1 MSQPLLQAKVD
12 LAAIRRNIDQLRAC
26 LQPGVRML
34 AAVKADAY
42 GHGMLPVAHHALG
55 CGVDMLGVARLPEA
69 VALRRAGILS
79 PILIFGHTLAED
91 APALIRYRLK
101 TAVSSKQA
109 AAAYSQIACAHDG
122 CITIHLKIDTGM
134 GRLGMLADPLQP
146 GSNSALDD
154 ILAIARMPG
163 LEIEGIFTHFAQ
175 SDAADKSHARHQ
187 LQIFIDLLETLET
200 AGLRIPIR
208 HAANSAA
215 TMEMPESHLDMVR
228 PGIALYGLYP
238 SDAIDR
244 NRITLTPAMTLAA
257 RITHIKQVSANFSIS
272 YGSTHTTAAPAV
284 IATIPVGYADGF
296 SRAHS
301 SNGDALVNGRRAP
314 IVGRVCMDQT
324 MLDIT
329 GIDAEIGDE
338 AVLFGQQAGETL
350 SADEVAGRIG
360 TINYEVTAALTARVA
375 RVYR

>member
-1 MSQPLLQAKVD
+1 MSQQLLQAKVD
-12 LAAIRRNIDQLRAC
+12 LGAIGRNIDQLRAC

-69 VALRRAGILS
+69 VALRRSGILA

-91 APALIRYRLK
+91 ATELIRYRLA

-109 AAAYSQIACAHDG
+109 AAAYSRIARAHDG

-134 GRLGMLADPLQP
+134 GRLGMLAAPLQS

-154 ILAIARMPG
+154 ILAIASMPG

-187 LQIFIDLLETLET
+187 LEIFINLLENLKT
-200 AGLRIPIR
+200 AGLHIPIR

-228 PGIALYGLYP
+228 PGIAVYGLYP

-244 NRITLTPAMTLAA
+244 KRIRLVPAMTLAA
-257 RITHIKQVSANFSIS
+257 RITHIKQVPANFSIS
-272 YGSTHTTAAPAV
+272 YGSTYTTSAPAV

-301 SNGDALVNGRRAP
+301 STGDALVNGRRAP

-329 GIDAEIGDE
+329 GIDAEVGDE

-360 TINYEVTAALTARVA
+360 TINYEVTAALTSRVA